1 MNDDFAKK
9 YIQPAMMVLR
19 WLEDAILVILF
30 SLMIAMAVLQIL
42 LRNLFDTGIVW
53 SDVMVRN
60 LVLWV
65 GLVGA
70 MVATRGDK
78 HININLVA
86 RFLPE
91 NAKGIADIT
100 VKLFAAA
107 ICSIAAFYSLRFV
120 KLEFQD
126 GGVAFGQVPT
136 WVCEVIIPFAFAVIA
151 VRFLIMA
158 VIRYICRVNL

>member
-1 MNDDFAKK
+1 
-9 YIQPAMMVLR
+9 MMVLR
-19 WLEDAILVILF
+19 GLEDTILVVLF

-42 LRNLFDTGIVW
+42 LRNFFDTGIVW

-65 GLVGA
+65 GFVGA

-91 NAKGIADIT
+91 KAKGIADII

-107 ICSIAAFYSLRFV
+107 TCSIASFYSLQFV
-120 KLEFQD
+120 ELEFRD
-126 GGVAFGQVPT
+126 GGVAFGKVPT
-136 WVCEVIIPFAFAVIA
+136 WACEVIIPIAFAVIA

-158 VIRYICRVNL
+158 VIRYIRCVNL